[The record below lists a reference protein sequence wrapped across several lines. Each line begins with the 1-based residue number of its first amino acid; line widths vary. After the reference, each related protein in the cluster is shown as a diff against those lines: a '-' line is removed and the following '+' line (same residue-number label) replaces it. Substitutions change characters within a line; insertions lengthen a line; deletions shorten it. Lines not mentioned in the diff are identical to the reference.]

1 VPGRPSLFFTAVVSF
16 FLFLSAAAGQTSA
29 LSIQVQL
36 PASLVDAP
44 DNSTITMPANAVGQP
59 VAGAVNVI
67 NRSSATQQIN
77 VIQITGS
84 SDFTLS
90 NLPALPFVLTPGA
103 NFGFQI
109 SYAATTS
116 ARTTARLSIIFSS
129 SPTSTA
135 STTIGVNFA
144 GTAPEFVASY
154 TPQGGNA
161 TPIVNNG
168 TIRFPAT
175 ATDTTSTATV
185 VLTNRGTNEGRIQA
199 VAVNGENFQLAGLP
213 LPGTIVAAGAEVRFS
228 VIFTPKQL
236 DPARGTLT
244 VATSDRSVAF
254 NLEGSGTGA
263 VFAYA
268 LTQDGSSAP
277 IAPNQTIRLPEAK
290 VGEKSTIPIAVCNN
304 GNAEGRITAISVSGA
319 GFTTE
324 QVPLLPLTLPVG
336 GCAALQIVFTPTV
349 PGQAA
354 GRLRIGND
362 DFTVAANALGATFN
376 FAYVIGGQSTQV
388 ASGGSVNF
396 TPVAVGASSSLRFLI
411 SNTGTAATTVNSIGM
426 AAPSTVFTLGTLP
439 ALPATIEPGGSLGL
453 DITFAPSA
461 LGTATAT
468 LRIDNQ
474 TFTLSGAGNAPPPLP
489 AIRFDGATGAQEAL
503 QQPAVGVT
511 IASAY
516 PLAVNGT
523 LTLAFNSD
531 VFSNDPAVQ
540 FATGGRT
547 VNFTIPANTTRAIF
561 ANGANQIR
569 IQTGSV
575 AGTIMLTPA
584 VSTDS
589 GINLTPTTPPS
600 HVLTVAQGAPR
611 ILSAI
616 VSAKTANSITLL
628 VSGYAT
634 SRSVTQMDLTF
645 TPVSGENV
653 GTTRLTL
660 NVEPAFIGWF
670 SGTGSAPFGSLFTM
684 TVPLSFTGDVT
695 DVTNVSD
702 TVQSV
707 SITLA
712 NRTGTSAAT
721 SVSLRQ

>member
-1 VPGRPSLFFTAVVSF
+1 
-16 FLFLSAAAGQTSA
+16 
-29 LSIQVQL
+29 L

-44 DNSTITMPANAVGQP
+44 DNSTVTVAANAVGQP
-59 VAGAVNVI
+59 VAAAVSVT
-67 NRSSATQQIN
+67 NRSTTIQQIN

-84 SDFTLS
+84 NDFTLS
-90 NLPALPFVLTPGA
+90 NLPGLPFVLAPGA

-116 ARTTARLSIIFSS
+116 ARTTARLAITFSA
-129 SPTSTA
+129 SPTATT

-144 GTAPEFVASY
+144 GTAPEFAASF

-175 ATDTTSTATV
+175 AIDATSTATV
-185 VLTNRGTNEGRIQA
+185 VLTNRGTNEGRIQS
-199 VAVNGENFQLAGLP
+199 VAVNGDNFQLAGLP
-213 LPGTIVAAGAEVRFS
+213 LPGTVVAAGSEVRFT

-236 DPARGTLT
+236 AAVRGSLA
-244 VATSDRSVAF
+244 VATSDRSVTF

-263 VFAYA
+263 VYTYA
-268 LTQDGSSAP
+268 LAQNGGTTP
-277 IAPNQTIRLPEAK
+277 TTPNQTISLPEAK
-290 VGEKSTIPIAVCNN
+290 VGEKSSIGVNVCNS
-304 GNAEGRITAISVSGA
+304 GNAEGRITAISIAGA

-324 QVPLLPLTLPVG
+324 QVPLLPVTLPVG
-336 GCAALQIVFTPTV
+336 GCISLQVVFTPTA
-349 PGQAA
+349 PGAA
-354 GRLRIGND
+354 SARLRIGSD
-362 DFTVAANALGATFN
+362 DFTVSANALGATFN

-396 TPVAVGASSSLRFLI
+396 TPVAVGSTSSLRFVV
-411 SNTGTAATTVNSIGM
+411 SNTGTAATTVNSIGL

-461 LGTATAT
+461 LGTTTAT
-468 LRIDNQ
+468 LRVDNQ
-474 TFTLSGAGNAPPPLP
+474 TFSLSGAGNAPPALP

-503 QQPAVGVT
+503 QQPAIGLT

-575 AGTIMLTPA
+575 AGTILLTPA
-584 VSTDS
+584 VATES
-589 GINLTPTTPPS
+589 GINLTPATPPA
-600 HVLTVAQGAPR
+600 HMLTIAQAAPR

-645 TPVSGENV
+645 TPVSGENL

-660 NVEPAFIGWF
+660 NVEPAFLGWF
-670 SGTGSAPFGSLFTM
+670 SGTGAAPFGSLFTV
-684 TVPLSFTGDVT
+684 TVPLSFSGDVAN
-695 DVTNVSD
+695 VTNVSD

-707 SITLA
+707 SVTLA

-721 SVSLRQ
+721 SVALRQ